1 MASTK
6 TPKRKRKSKQY
17 SRQVSFTVEPEAKV
31 QITIESGAVKA
42 GKIPITVHVDQV
54 RGKISARKKKAPPSA
69 GRLRA
74 AFEAFLGRLK
84 DYDLGTWLFISA
96 LAVYLLTRLI
106 GLDQYP
112 IYFFTDEAIQT
123 QSMADLIA
131 NGYRDGARTLLPTY
145 FKNGEYTNLGLSV
158 YLQWLPLL
166 LFGKS
171 AVVTR
176 AASVLVTLIAAI
188 SVGLILRD
196 IFKAKYWWLGT
207 LFLSITPAWFLHSRT
222 AFETAEFTAFYAGT
236 LYAYL
241 LYRYRSPRYLYLTL
255 FLGALAFYTYS
266 PGQMIVPLTALALV
280 FSDWRYHWENRS
292 TALKGLALLAALAL
306 PYLRFRMN
314 DPDAAVAHLHTL
326 GSYLLGDA
334 PLSEKIS
341 HYFFEYFTGLS
352 AWYWYLP
359 NDRDLARH
367 LMDGY
372 GNIML
377 ATLPFAILGMVQI
390 LRGLRQ
396 PANRAILIVYLIAPA
411 AGALVQTGITR
422 ALVLVIPAA
431 ILTAIGLE
439 KILDWI
445 ESPFDQL
452 KELEAGSGLTSRR
465 MLLAVFIFLA
475 GIIAASFAGKQI
487 DRSSLIALALILAL
501 QVSGAFQWFAKRI
514 TRSTHAA
521 RWNRWHLSRAVIAW
535 TAFVFLCGVN
545 IHLLSDALRN
555 GPTWSRDYGMGGMQY
570 GAFQIFDAL
579 EQYKQEH
586 PETRIVLSPNWA
598 NGADV
603 VARFFLKDPLPIEF
617 GSIIGYTVKKFPLDD
632 NTVFVMLP
640 DEYIFAS
647 NNSKLKDIRIERI
660 MPYPDGASGFIFARL
675 RYVEDIDEIFA
686 AEKALRQI
694 PQESTVTIDGQEV
707 KVRYSYLDGGAI
719 ELVFDN
725 DLYTLARTF
734 EANPFIIEMTFP
746 SPRPLS
752 GFSIVIGSARA
763 QITLK
768 CYPTRGSQPV
778 VYKFEGQGTVQ
789 DPELSFD
796 LPESIEV
803 QVLQVEMLDPLSPA
817 SAQIHIWELTLR

>member
-1 MASTK
+1 MPPTK
-6 TPKRKRKSKQY
+6 LPRRSRKSKPQGGQL
-17 SRQVSFTVEPEAKV
+17 RLAIEPESKV

-54 RGKISARKKKAPPSA
+54 SGKISARKKKSAVSA

-74 AFEAFLGRLK
+74 AFEALPGRLK
-84 DYDLGTWLFISA
+84 GFDLGTWLFIAA

-106 GLDQYP
+106 GLDRYP

-188 SVGLILRD
+188 SVGIILRE

-207 LFLSITPAWFLHSRT
+207 LLLSITPAWFLHSRT

-236 LYAYL
+236 LCAYL
-241 LYRYRSPRYLYLTL
+241 LYRYRSPRYLYLAL
-255 FLGALAFYTYS
+255 FLGTLAFYTYS

-292 TALKGLALLAALAL
+292 TALKGVALLAALAL
-306 PYLRFRMN
+306 PYLRFRLN
-314 DPDAAVAHLHTL
+314 DADAAVAHLHTL
-326 GSYLLGDA
+326 GSYLLADA
-334 PLSEKIS
+334 PLSEKVRR
-341 HYFFEYFTGLS
+341 YFFEYFTGLS
-352 AWYWYLP
+352 AWYWYQP

-372 GNIML
+372 GNIMP
-377 ATLPFAILGMVQI
+377 ATLPFAVLGMAHV

-396 PANRAILIVYLIAPA
+396 PAHRTILIVFLVAPA

-422 ALVLVIPAA
+422 ALVFVIPAA
-431 ILTAIGLE
+431 ILTALGLE
-439 KILDWI
+439 KILDWV
-445 ESPFDQL
+445 ESPLGRL
-452 KELEAGSGLTSRR
+452 KELRAGAAPAPRR
-465 MLLAVFIFLA
+465 ILPALFILLA
-475 GIIAASFAGKQI
+475 GIIAASFAGRQI
-487 DRSSLIALALILAL
+487 DRISLTALVLILAL
-501 QVSGAFQWFAKRI
+501 QVSGAFEWLARKVPRSRQPAHWKR
-514 TRSTHAA
+514 R
-521 RWNRWHLSRAVIAW
+521 HLSSAAIAW
-535 TAFVFLCGVN
+535 IVFIILCAVN
-545 IHLLSDALRN
+545 IHLLNDALRN
-555 GPTWSRDYGMGGMQY
+555 GPRWSRDYGMGGMQY

-603 VARFFLKDPLPIEF
+603 VARFFLDDPLPIEF

-640 DEYIFAS
+640 EEYTFAS

-660 MPYPDGASGFIFARL
+660 MPYPDGSSGFIFARL
-675 RYVEDIDEIFA
+675 RYAEGIDEIFA
-686 AEKALRQI
+686 AERELRRVL
-694 PQESTVTIDGQEV
+694 QEAAVTIDGQEV

-719 ELVFDN
+719 ELVFDS

-734 EANPFIIEMTFP
+734 EANPFVVEMTFP
-746 SPRPLS
+746 SPRPIS

-763 QITLK
+763 QITVK
-768 CYPTRGSQPV
+768 GYPQPGSQPV
-778 VYKFEGQGTVQ
+778 VYKFEGQGTLQ

-796 LPESIEV
+796 LPESIAA
-803 QVLQVEMLDPLSPA
+803 QVLQVEMLDPLSPP
-817 SAQIHIWELTLR
+817 SAQIHIWEC